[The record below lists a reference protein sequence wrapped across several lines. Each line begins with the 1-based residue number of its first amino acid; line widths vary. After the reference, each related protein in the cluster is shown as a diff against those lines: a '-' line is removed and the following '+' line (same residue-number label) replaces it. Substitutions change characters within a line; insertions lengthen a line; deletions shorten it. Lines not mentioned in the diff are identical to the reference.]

1 VEVFALAAYW
11 SWGIRKMAHTNM
23 SLSKSS
29 NARIDQDEITASGGV
44 SRDMNLESQ
53 RSNFDH
59 SDQAH
64 AAPDASSDQF
74 HGGQPQQRG
83 KTRFGFNASDFVVYP
98 AHGVGQILAIEEQTV
113 AGASLE
119 FFVVYFAKSKMT
131 LRAPTRKAANVG
143 MRKLSDP
150 PVIQCVRRTLSQ
162 LPCRARGNWSRL
174 AQGYESKINSGDI
187 VAIAEVVRDLYRPAL
202 NSNQSY
208 SERQLYLSALNRLS
222 GEVALVDG
230 ITEEEAVRELESLVI
245 TGAR

>member
-1 VEVFALAAYW
+1 
-11 SWGIRKMAHTNM
+11 
-23 SLSKSS
+23 
-29 NARIDQDEITASGGV
+29 
-44 SRDMNLESQ
+44 MNLESQ

-59 SDQAH
+59 SDQPH
-64 AAPDASSDQF
+64 VLPDANSDQL
-74 HGGQPQQRG
+74 HGGQSQQRG
-83 KTRFGFNASDFVVYP
+83 KTRFGFNAGDFVVYP

-113 AGASLE
+113 AGASLSLE
-119 FFVVYFAKSKMT
+119 FFVVYFAKTKMT
-131 LRAPTRKAANVG
+131 LRAPTQKAANVG

-150 PVIQCVRRTLSQ
+150 PVIECVRRTLRQ
-162 LPCRARGNWSRL
+162 PPCRARGNWSRV